1 MKKFK
6 FYYNGVRT
14 IYAINLASA
23 MLTITKEFK
32 DLANLK
38 PTDIYNF
45 TFADTIKIQD
55 QHYRVNKIE
64 YNTDKNTLAKLELL
78 RI

>member
-1 MKKFK
+1 MYWFD
-6 FYYNGVRT
+6 YINERYNVTNGILLKV
-14 IYAINLASA
+14 
-23 MLTITKEFK
+23 E
-32 DLANLK
+32 ANLK

-45 TFADTIKIQD
+45 TFADIIKIQD